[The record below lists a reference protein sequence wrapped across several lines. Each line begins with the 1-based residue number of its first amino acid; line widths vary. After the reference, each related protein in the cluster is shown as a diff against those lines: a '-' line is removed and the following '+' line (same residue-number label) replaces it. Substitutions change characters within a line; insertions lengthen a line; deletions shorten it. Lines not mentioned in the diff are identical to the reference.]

1 MVSALLGLS
10 LVLEFTK
17 KLMWANSAF
26 AAMCCTFKKRCV
38 RAANLSRQSLRCT
51 VFISAM
57 GCLLAMP
64 PVQAQE
70 SHITS
75 RDDLSY
81 GPVIFDFYQQN
92 YFLGLVEQSVA
103 QTNKNSVALQDSAQ
117 VLKGVMQLSYG
128 MPNATEPLFQSLLAN
143 TNNRAVANAAW
154 YHLARLY
161 YNKSEIAAAK
171 RALAEIRGE
180 LPQEIRLDYLYL
192 SSLLN
197 GAASE
202 DSIALL
208 KQSRLADSSPQYGY
222 LLFNMAVTQLRS
234 GANEEGVEALEQ
246 LANYTGDN
254 RELQALSDR
263 AKHGLAQLATQT
275 GELVRAW
282 NYLRGVRTT
291 GLYSNRALLSY
302 AWAAIKLQQFAS
314 AIPALQLLDQRS
326 IAIAEV
332 QEAKVLLAHLYEQ
345 EGSPRKALK
354 SNLLAE
360 KAFKE
365 GIATLREARAIIA
378 KQDVP
383 REFIE
388 NLEVIMDETDWY
400 RANASV
406 DYRKLTPFLIDLM
419 ASNPF
424 NETLKDLAAL
434 YTLEDNLTYWLSQ
447 SEQHQLILKNMA
459 GVSDGG
465 ELEQILV
472 RSHGLNTRLKD
483 QKAEIRL
490 NTLTLSEAA
499 TERFQVLLESV
510 ERDLTLLDDKIQRV
524 SRIKEP
530 YVRPAEH
537 SALVAVN
544 HQRIESALAQ
554 TRELISMLEP
564 VMRKLVNLELAKHE
578 ERMNYYW
585 AQSRLAK
592 ARLFDSTLLELE
604 HTRSSSS
611 TTE

>member
-1 MVSALLGLS
+1 
-10 LVLEFTK
+10 
-17 KLMWANSAF
+17 
-26 AAMCCTFKKRCV
+26 
-38 RAANLSRQSLRCT
+38 
-51 VFISAM
+51 M
-57 GCLLAMP
+57 GCLFAMP

-75 RDDLSY
+75 REDLSY

-117 VLKGVMQLSYG
+117 VLKGVMQLSFG

-234 GANEEGVEALEQ
+234 GANEEGVKALEQ

-302 AWAAIKLQQFAS
+302 AWAAIKLKQFAS

-465 ELEQILV
+465 ELEQILA
-472 RSHGLNTRLKD
+472 RSHDLNTRLKD

-554 TRELISMLEP
+554 TRKLISMLEP

>member
-1 MVSALLGLS
+1 MVAALFDWS
-10 LVLEFTK
+10 VVLTLAK
-17 KLMWANSAF
+17 KLVWANSAF
-26 AAMCCTFKKRCV
+26 AGLCAAFKKRYV
-38 RAANLSRQSLRCT
+38 AVKNLSRQSLRYAVVT
-51 VFISAM
+51 SANA
-57 GCLLAMP
+57 CLLAMP
-64 PVQAQE
+64 SVHAQE
-70 SHITS
+70 SHINS
-75 RDDLSY
+75 REDLSY

-128 MPNATEPLFQSLLAN
+128 MPNATEPLFKSLLAN
-143 TNNRAVANAAW
+143 TNKRAVANAAW

-161 YNKSEIAAAK
+161 YNKSEIEAAK

-180 LPQEIRLDYLYL
+180 VPQEIRLDYLYL

-197 GAASE
+197 GATSD
-202 DSIALL
+202 DSKALL
-208 KQSRLADSSPQYGY
+208 KQSRLADGSPQYGY
-222 LLFNMAVTQLRS
+222 LLFNMAVTQLRN
-234 GANEEGVEALEQ
+234 GASEEGVKALEQ
-246 LANYTGDN
+246 LANYAGDN

-263 AKHGLAQLATQT
+263 AKHGLAQLATQA

-302 AWAAIKLQQFAS
+302 AWAAIKLKQFAS
-314 AIPALQLLDQRS
+314 AIPALQLLDQRN

-434 YTLEDNLTYWLSQ
+434 YTLDDNLTYWLSQ

-459 GVSDGG
+459 GESGDG
-465 ELEQILV
+465 ELEQILA
-472 RSHGLNTRLKD
+472 RSRDLNARLKD

-510 ERDLTLLDDKIQRV
+510 ERDLTLLDDKIQQV

-537 SALVAVN
+537 SVLVAVN
-544 HQRIESALAQ
+544 HRRIESALAQ

>member
-17 KLMWANSAF
+17 KLRWANSAF
-26 AAMCCTFKKRCV
+26 ATMCCTFKKRCV
-38 RAANLSRQSLRCT
+38 TAGNLSRQSLRCT
-51 VFISAM
+51 VFISVM
-57 GCLLAMP
+57 GCLFAMP

-75 RDDLSY
+75 REDLSY

-117 VLKGVMQLSYG
+117 VLKGVMQLSFG

-234 GANEEGVEALEQ
+234 GANEEGVKALEQ

-302 AWAAIKLQQFAS
+302 AWAAIKLKQFAS

-465 ELEQILV
+465 ELEQILA
-472 RSHGLNTRLKD
+472 RSHDLNTRLKD

-554 TRELISMLEP
+554 TRKLISMLEP

>member
-1 MVSALLGLS
+1 
-10 LVLEFTK
+10 
-17 KLMWANSAF
+17 
-26 AAMCCTFKKRCV
+26 
-38 RAANLSRQSLRCT
+38 
-51 VFISAM
+51 
-57 GCLLAMP
+57 MP

-75 RDDLSY
+75 REDLSY

-171 RALAEIRGE
+171 RALAEVRGE

-202 DSIALL
+202 DSKALL
-208 KQSRLADSSPQYGY
+208 KQARLADSSPQYGY

-234 GANEEGVEALEQ
+234 GANEEGVKALEQ

-302 AWAAIKLQQFAS
+302 AWAAIKLKQFAS

-465 ELEQILV
+465 ELEQILA
-472 RSHGLNTRLKD
+472 RSRGLNTRLKD

-510 ERDLTLLDDKIQRV
+510 ERDLTLLDDKIQQV

>member
-1 MVSALLGLS
+1 
-10 LVLEFTK
+10 
-17 KLMWANSAF
+17 
-26 AAMCCTFKKRCV
+26 
-38 RAANLSRQSLRCT
+38 
-51 VFISAM
+51 
-57 GCLLAMP
+57 MP

-75 RDDLSY
+75 REDLSY

-117 VLKGVMQLSYG
+117 VLKGVMQLSFG

-234 GANEEGVEALEQ
+234 GANEEGVKALEQ

-302 AWAAIKLQQFAS
+302 AWAAIKLKQFAS

-465 ELEQILV
+465 ELEQILA
-472 RSHGLNTRLKD
+472 RSHDLNTRLKD

-554 TRELISMLEP
+554 TRKLISMLEP